1 MIGLAR
7 GVGRRIAQL
16 SKKERALIEEHDV
29 AVVCLGNFKR
39 CIEDKIKHFADLNV
53 PVVVTGLPEIE
64 GLEGCIYVSGI
75 GRYPHRF
82 KKLTEIDLLKSVAD
96 AVERAVEMRKE
107 ELSIDP
113 PLVPPFFVK
122 NEIVNQVEDLKYAVS
137 PGAIVLRLNGVRVKL
152 LFDLYARDVYNVRV
166 LDYKLGEIS
175 RIRRSQIR
183 SYTLVDLL
191 PKSLL
196 PAQTV

>member
-1 MIGLAR
+1 M
-7 GVGRRIAQL
+7 
-16 SKKERALIEEHDV
+16 
-29 AVVCLGNFKR
+29 
-39 CIEDKIKHFADLNV
+39 